1 MIILENNE
9 ELKKAFEEFREC
21 LKILK
26 RIGVKK
32 VQTFLKDK
40 EVFIFLDV
48 DGVPLSEEPILTQTY
63 YRLKNALKVIYSSK
77 FLKAGKYLKITRIE
91 AVFWKGKIRQEI
103 FFSSDTESGGDKNV
117 NRHS

>member
-9 ELKKAFEEFREC
+9 KVEKAFEEFREC

-32 VQTFLKDK
+32 VETFLKNK

-63 YRLKNALKVIYSSK
+63 NRLKNVLKVIYSSK
-77 FLKAGKYLKITRIE
+77 FLKAGKYLKITRID
-91 AVFWKGKIRQEI
+91 VDFWKGKIRQQI
-103 FFSSDTESGGDKNV
+103 FFSSDTESSGDKNV
-117 NRHS
+117 A